1 MGYRAALV
9 DFDGTLADSMPYW
22 MDLPWKAFRRSGLT
36 PPEDF
41 AELLR
46 SAPMWEVARQLSRRY
61 PGLSPDRPLEDYW
74 LALMEEN
81 YLTRVALKPGALELL
96 ALLRRRGLK
105 IVVLS
110 ATRQPMLGVALEHFG
125 LPPRIDA
132 VLSEAEVGSKRSR
145 APYEACGEFWAVRC
159 RSCCSSR
166 TPPRIWNAPALWAWA
181 PWGSTTTPW
190 PLRCPCCGKT
200 RTYIWRIFPIFRLWR
215 PCWRAD
221 FRAEPEKN
229 RLSPQ
234 KSLDNI
240 PLLPYT
246 EFKKVKKVK
255 NSWR

>member
-61 PGLSPDRPLEDYW
+61 PDLSPDRPLEDCW

-81 YLTRVALKPGALELL
+81 YLTRVALNPGALELL

-125 LPPRIDA
+125 LPPHIDA

-145 APYEACGEFWAVRC
+145 APYEACGERLGCPLSELLLIEDA
-159 RSCCSSR
+159 
-166 TPPRIWNAPALWAWA
+166 APNLECARALGLGTVGVYDDTMA
-181 PWGSTTTPW
+181 GS
-190 PLRCPCCGKT
+190 L
-200 RTYIWRIFPIFRLWR
+200 
-215 PCWRAD
+215 
-221 FRAEPEKN
+221 
-229 RLSPQ
+229 
-234 KSLDNI
+234 
-240 PLLPYT
+240 PLLRQNADVYL
-246 EFKKVKKVK
+246 EDF
-255 NSWR
+255 SDLSALEALLEG